1 MEVEALVDIFHDTLS
16 EVVAKT
22 IADTLT
28 CVVAEA
34 PVKTTDTLAGVKAYL
49 CLDKLN
55 EVEGE
60 ALVYTQAHTF
70 SQFYAE
76 SFTNILSDM
85 EEKKNTG

>member
-1 MEVEALVDIFHDTLS
+1 MEVEALVDTFHDTLS

-22 IADTLT
+22 IADTLN

-55 EVEGE
+55 EGEAE
-60 ALVYTQAHTF
+60 ALVYTQAYKF
-70 SQFYAE
+70 AQFYAE
-76 SFTNILSDM
+76 GFTNILSDM
-85 EEKKNTG
+85 